1 MALAR
6 IITRSHACSRE
17 LALDLLARGYT
28 VEIVS
33 PEAIPDSLAD
43 LELRVDNAGDQL
55 VANVTAHDG
64 DRSTSLEFL
73 HHLKAPMGDF
83 IRRVPEIEEVPSVA
97 SPVRSEAV
105 PVGLGAGDS
114 EVVLPAVECS
124 LFEER
129 AGSRLADP
137 VVESAIE
144 SGVFRGSD
152 EQECVD
158 TPSIGAM
165 GALDPIERVSASS
178 QANEIPVYF
187 EQAEARRV
195 QAFEAEPL
203 LEAEASP
210 RTASRAVIARFRSV
224 ASWWGWRV
232 ALTFATVVVLALLL
246 GFGLRRTGKAVAQS
260 SSNAEVEKI
269 ESVPNTGALIDA
281 SVAGKDAANNGR
293 ANTPLD
299 QKVGGILTALRAAG
313 LQTRPKVKRRRL
325 RTRSRNKFR
334 EAMTTVSWLA
344 TQLHIW
350 MTDTNRW
357 PKPIQPN
364 GTPAVIR
371 RHGGTA
377 AKWLLQ
383 TKLRTSTSLH
393 RNQRNKIP
401 GSQPYHERT

>member
-299 QKVGGILTALRAAG
+299 QKVGGDSDRAASRG
-313 LQTRPKVKRRRL
+313 IANAAESQTATTANTVPKQVSRGHDDGFVARDTVTYLDDRYKPVAKTHSAKRNARRHPAA
-325 RTRSRNKFR
+325 RRHSGEVVAANKVTYLDKP
-334 EAMTTVSWLA
+334 A
-344 TQLHIW
+344 
-350 MTDTNRW
+350 
-357 PKPIQPN
+357 PKP
-364 GTPAVIR
+364 
-371 RHGGTA
+371 
-377 AKWLLQ
+377 AK
-383 TKLRTSTSLH
+383 
-393 RNQRNKIP
+393 
-401 GSQPYHERT
+401 